1 MIFHLP
7 DSMRNGGS
15 YSSGFVAACQ
25 QGLTIGGKAIV
36 GCKNGFLSC
45 LRSISN
51 SVENLM
57 RPLFRPSSK
66 YNIRPT
72 FTPPSDTGQSLAGD
86 KWSIKRIPAIRIAQV
101 CQTVISSMEN
111 RENVNDMFRISL
123 PTARAEQLNIEL
135 EQNPSFVSLIERG
148 DIQPYE
154 VSVLV
159 KLWCEQL
166 MADRQFTLTE
176 AQSLIENKADAQFLK
191 QSLVNKLAPVDDHTG
206 ETWDKLMSVFS
217 LFNAYRD
224 VCRVDQA
231 NEKGSVLKYNED
243 AMLICVSPRFF
254 DITDGGKATL
264 ADGNNNVTLSKT
276 AFLSLLEA
284 CNKNQD

>member
-15 YSSGFVAACQ
+15 HNIGFAAAYH
-25 QGLTIGGKAIV
+25 QGLVIGGKAIV
-36 GCKNGFLSC
+36 GFKNGFLSC

-57 RPLFRPSSK
+57 RPLFRPSTK
-66 YNIRPT
+66 YNI
-72 FTPPSDTGQSLAGD
+72 SNHVASSHEAELSLPGGA
-86 KWSIKRIPAIRIAQV
+86 WSIKKIPAIRIAQV
-101 CQTVISSMEN
+101 CQTVISAMEK

-123 PTARAEQLNIEL
+123 PAGRAEQLNSEL
-135 EQNPSFVSLIERG
+135 QQDPAFASQIERG

-159 KLWCEQL
+159 KLWCDQI

-176 AQSLIENKADAQFLK
+176 AQSLIENKSDKEYLK
-191 QSLVNKLAPVDDHTG
+191 QSLVNKLAPLDAQTG
-206 ETWDKLMSVFS
+206 ETWDKLKSIFS

-224 VCRVDQA
+224 VCRIDGA

-243 AMLICVSPRFF
+243 ALLICVSPRFF

-276 AFLSLLEA
+276 AFLPLLDA
-284 CNKNQD
+284 FN